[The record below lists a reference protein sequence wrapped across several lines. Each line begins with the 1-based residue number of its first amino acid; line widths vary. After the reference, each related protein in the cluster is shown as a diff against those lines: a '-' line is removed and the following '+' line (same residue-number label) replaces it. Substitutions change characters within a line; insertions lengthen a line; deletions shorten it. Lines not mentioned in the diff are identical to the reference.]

1 MFEIP
6 FNFILTNP
14 AIDILVVISI
24 SYYFLFRLYKDLLE
38 SYPEKIM
45 WMDLKVTAIFLLLGY
60 LNYSGNSI
68 EVFSFE
74 MEWWFYIVLSQMI
87 IEGIFI
93 LINLDYWK
101 KYMVWM
107 KKDLKEKEEEN
118 LDLKISQMKSIQ
130 EMMEKDLNNYKIQ
143 GNKNEINKLKL
154 EIEKISVSI
163 DELEEDL
170 RELRLEKNDKE
181 K

>member
-24 SYYFLFRLYKDLLE
+24 SYYFLFKLYKNLLE
-38 SYPEKIM
+38 SEPEKIM
-45 WMDLKVTAIFLLLGY
+45 WMDLKATAIFLLLGY
-60 LNYSGNSI
+60 LNYSEKEISF
-68 EVFSFE
+68 FSFN
-74 MEWWFYIVLSQMI
+74 MEWWAYIVIAQLF

-101 KYMVWM
+101 KYITWM
-107 KKDLKEKEEEN
+107 KKDFKEKEEEN

-130 EMMEKDLNNYKIQ
+130 KMMEEDLNNYKVQ
-143 GNKNEINKLKL
+143 GNKNEINKLKS
-154 EIEKISVSI
+154 EIEKNSVFI
-163 DELEEDL
+163 DELEEKL
-170 RELRLEKNDKE
+170 RELKLEKND
-181 K
+181 